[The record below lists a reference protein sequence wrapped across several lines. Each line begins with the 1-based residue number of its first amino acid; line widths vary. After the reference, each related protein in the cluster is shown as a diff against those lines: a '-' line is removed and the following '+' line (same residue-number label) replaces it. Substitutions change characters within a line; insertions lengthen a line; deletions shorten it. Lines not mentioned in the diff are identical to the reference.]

1 MAMRGRLVS
10 CHEGEFASQYRI
22 KDGLIITSFCG
33 RITLMYE
40 KTENKQKDFG
50 WPIKKVKND
59 LRLKM

>member
-1 MAMRGRLVS
+1 MS
-10 CHEGEFASQYRI
+10 CHGGEFASQYRI

-59 LRLKM
+59 LRSKM